1 MNLAKLLV
9 TEGTVVI
16 GTDIRPEVVR
26 QASMDLPM
34 EVVAPEAIYEVPAAI
49 FAPCALGGV
58 LNDRTIGLLSCQIVA
73 GAANNQL
80 EDNRMAAEA
89 LQHPHTAVPIKGE
102 ITCLTCPY
110 GFS

>member
-1 MNLAKLLV
+1 LV
-9 TEGTVVI
+9 AEGAVVI

-58 LNDRTIGLLSCQIVA
+58 LNVAQEQEGYDYQKARQKVAHIYETVKRMLAISQAEQISTL
-73 GAANNQL
+73 AA
-80 EDNRMAAEA
+80 
-89 LQHPHTAVPIKGE
+89 
-102 ITCLTCPY
+102 
-110 GFS
+110 